1 MSTPTWIDCCNYD
14 TNVGDVRYLVEV
26 LNTSSGRTS
35 FSLNERPLRTNR
47 SLQPRLWGWCG
58 ETDNRSRYARGVVR
72 IASVNQG
79 GRSMPYRPRHGRRP
93 RRVPGDGRPSRPSRR
108 GGLKWETHAGPAPT
122 AESQPRSGPRARTS
136 VTSPIVSGEPSTAL
150 RTSFCPPIPWAL
162 MVALLTQASP
172 HCPKRL
178 KGEIRALLQKGFQS

>member
-58 ETDNRSRYARGVVR
+58 ETDNRSRHARGVVR
-72 IASVNQG
+72 IASINKAG
-79 GRSMPYRPRHGRRP
+79 DRCRIA
-93 RRVPGDGRPSRPSRR
+93 RVTGADLAAFLATDGYPD
-108 GGLKWETHAGPAPT
+108 LL
-122 AESQPRSGPRARTS
+122 AEE
-136 VTSPIVSGEPSTAL
+136 V
-150 RTSFCPPIPWAL
+150 
-162 MVALLTQASP
+162 
-172 HCPKRL
+172 
-178 KGEIRALLQKGFQS
+178 